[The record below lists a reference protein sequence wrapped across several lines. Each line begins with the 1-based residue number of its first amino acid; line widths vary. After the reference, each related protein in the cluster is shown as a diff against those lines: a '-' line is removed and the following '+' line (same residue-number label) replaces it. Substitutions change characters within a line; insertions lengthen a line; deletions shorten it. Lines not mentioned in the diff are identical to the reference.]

1 MHPLTNPPPHIT
13 PMHHPFQL
21 FRLHPAPTQRDS
33 ETIHIATT
41 SDVHMNRL
49 VFRAP
54 TLPTQH
60 QFSSDLPF
68 FINFRAK
75 DRRERKST

>member
-1 MHPLTNPPPHIT
+1 MN
-13 PMHHPFQL
+13 HPFQL

-60 QFSSDLPF
+60 QYSSDLPF